1 MNTSL
6 KISVPTKA
14 KFIGTKDTWYKIQK
28 ENYFL
33 TKLKEKEF
41 EFEIFLAD
49 VYKEYKHNNRQEIL
63 KELSIYG
70 KNYQIQNRRY
80 IGSKQKLTNWIMEII
95 QKETEN
101 CNSFLD
107 IFAGTASVSKVAM
120 NYYDEVIV
128 NDFLFSNEVIYK
140 AFFDPEVWDGEKINK
155 LVKKY
160 NSVKPEDLKD
170 NYFSDNFGNKFFD
183 QNISKIIG
191 FIREDLE
198 IEKIN
203 LNQKEFAILLSSL
216 IYSVDRLANTVGHF
230 DAYIKKEIKKQT
242 FQFSLI
248 ETADFNNVQ
257 IFREDANALAR
268 KVSADITYIDPPY
281 NSRQYSRFYH
291 VYENLVKWD
300 KPNLYGVA
308 LKPAPEN
315 MSEYCTIRAKHAF
328 YDLVSNLDTKYLVV
342 SYNNTYNSKSSSS
355 ENKIKLEEM
364 EEILNT
370 QGETK
375 VFERSH
381 KFFNTGKTDFTNH
394 KEFLFVT
401 KKTPK

>member
-28 ENYFL
+28 ESYFL

-41 EFEIFLAD
+41 ELEHFLANI
-49 VYKEYKHNNRQEIL
+49 YKEYKDNNRQEVL

-80 IGSKQKLTNWIMEII
+80 IGSKQKLTNWIMETI
-95 QKETEN
+95 QKETED

-120 NYYDEVIV
+120 GRYNQVFI

-140 AFFDPEVWDGEKINK
+140 AFFDPENWDDQKINK
-155 LVKKY
+155 LVKRY
-160 NSVKPEDLKD
+160 NLIQPEDLAD

-183 QNISKIIG
+183 QNIAKIIG

-198 IEKIN
+198 AEKTT
-203 LNQKEFAILLSSL
+203 LNSKEFAILLSSL
-216 IYSVDRLANTVGHF
+216 IYSIDRLANTVGHF

-248 ETADFNNVQ
+248 ETADFDNVQ

-291 VYENLVKWD
+291 VYENLVKWN

-308 LKPAPEN
+308 LKPTPEN
-315 MSEYCTIRAKHAF
+315 MSEYCTTKARHVF

-355 ENKIKLEEM
+355 VKKIELEEVKNILNKI
-364 EEILNT
+364 
-370 QGETK
+370 
-375 VFERSH
+375 
-381 KFFNTGKTDFTNH
+381 GKTKTFQ
-394 KEFLFVT
+394 KIYKT
-401 KKTPK
+401 KTYQYIETLLITTK